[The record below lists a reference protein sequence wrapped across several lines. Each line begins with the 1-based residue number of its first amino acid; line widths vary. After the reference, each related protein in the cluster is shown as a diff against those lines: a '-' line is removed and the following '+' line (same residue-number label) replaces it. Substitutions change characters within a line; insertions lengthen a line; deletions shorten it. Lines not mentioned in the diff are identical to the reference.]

1 MVEAEAFAGENFAA
15 EFIILAVEPEEGFDV
30 AGEGFG
36 DILADK
42 AAAVFGGCP
51 GCDGVTA
58 VVAGIGVAEASE
70 NGSFARGV
78 GSKLL
83 FHFFVKFVVMG
94 LEDQG
99 IAEGVAVV
107 KHFFHMFPAESG
119 LVCLVADIA
128 FHIRRTV
135 AENEIKRVLLQFP
148 FDEAER
154 AFIVGVYGVV
164 KWDGI

>member
-1 MVEAEAFAGENFAA
+1 MEAEAFAGENFAA
-15 EFIILAVEPEEGFDV
+15 EFIVLAVEPEEGFYV

-42 AAAVFGGCP
+42 AAVVFGGCP
-51 GCDGVTA
+51 GCNRVAAVT
-58 VVAGIGVAEASE
+58 AGIGVTEASE
-70 NGSFARGV
+70 DGSLAWGK
-78 GSKLL
+78 GGKLF

-119 LVCLVADIA
+119 FVCLITDIT

-135 AENEIKRVLLQFP
+135 SENEIKGVLLQFP
-148 FDEAER
+148 FDEAEW
-154 AFIVGVYGVV
+154 AFIVGVYGIV